1 MPILFIFFLNS
12 SYLLCQGV
20 LAPIFWGFTNKKGQ
34 NRKKNWQS
42 LFLVALALSSVLKIL
57 LGPKGLC
64 MFQHTQKSFSW
75 LIKKRDLSLKKNFS
89 RRVEKPREK
98 LCLGWLL
105 LLFVFRCFCLA
116 LEAACLCGS
125 TSSSSTSS
133 RCRDGST
140 APNLCISPLVININF
155 QAFPHLKKN
164 WTFEQIFAF
173 FTFQNVQNLS

>member
-1 MPILFIFFLNS
+1 MPILFIFSKIPLIYFVKGCLRPFFED
-12 SYLLCQGV
+12 LLTKR
-20 LAPIFWGFTNKKGQ
+20 AKTE
-34 NRKKNWQS
+34 KKNWQS

>member
-1 MPILFIFFLNS
+1 MYGSTFSN
-12 SYLLCQGV
+12 
-20 LAPIFWGFTNKKGQ
+20 
-34 NRKKNWQS
+34 
-42 LFLVALALSSVLKIL
+42 
-57 LGPKGLC
+57 
-64 MFQHTQKSFSW
+64 TQKSFSW
-75 LIKKRDLSLKKNFS
+75 LIKKHDLSLKKNFS

-155 QAFPHLKKN
+155 QAFN
-164 WTFEQIFAF
+164 STSSTSSEQLDFWANFSIFQF
-173 FTFQNVQNLS
+173 PKCSKSLMTHSMYHTYMTDKDLQLM